1 MGTHYA
7 GSLEENRALNA
18 YIKLL
23 RSTQS
28 VDDRIARHQTVPDLN
43 GSQFGALEALYH
55 LGPLPQ
61 KAIGKKLLLSKS
73 NVVAIIDALENRDLV
88 KRQRD
93 PDDRRVINVSIT
105 QNGRKFIEKA
115 FPVHVGAIVE
125 EFSCLTAREQDELA
139 RLCRKLGLNESE

>member
-1 MGTHYA
+1 VGTHYK
-7 GSLEENRALNA
+7 GSLEEIRALDA

-28 VDDRIARHQTVPDLN
+28 VGDRIARHQAVPDLN
-43 GSQFGALEALYH
+43 DSQFGALEALYH

-61 KAIGKKLLLSKS
+61 KTIGMKLLISKS
-73 NVVAIIDALENRDLV
+73 NVVAIIDVLEERDLV

-93 PDDRRVINVSIT
+93 LGDRRVINVSIT
-105 QNGRKFIEKA
+105 EKGRKFVDNS
-115 FPVHVGAIVE
+115 FPLHVSAIVE

-139 RLCRKLGLNESE
+139 RLCRKLGLNEPK

>member
-7 GSLEENRALNA
+7 GSPGEIRALNA

-28 VDDRIARHQTVPDLN
+28 LGERIARHRAVPDLN

-61 KAIGKKLLLSKS
+61 KTIGEKLLISKS
-73 NVVAIIDALENRDLV
+73 NVVAIIDALEQRGFVVRRRDLE
-88 KRQRD
+88 
-93 PDDRRVINVSIT
+93 DRRIINVSIT
-105 QNGRKFIEKA
+105 QAGRKFIERV
-115 FPVHVGAIVE
+115 FPIHVGTIVDE
-125 EFSCLTAREQDELA
+125 LSCLTAREQDELA
-139 RLCRKLGLNESE
+139 RLCRKLGLNEQA